1 MQSIHISDKGI
12 YVFYEY
18 ISNVSDYKRI
28 YSGFSDFLLSN
39 STFPID
45 NVYLYRITNHAT
57 HVALITTLGFYR
69 PLSTGPP

>member
-18 ISNVSDYKRI
+18 ISTVSDYKRI

-45 NVYLYRITNHAT
+45 NVYLYRITKHAT